1 MNLFQLNHKP
11 FGIFKEILHSNAIH
25 FIVANKKIQWVIVS
39 YDLEIQWV
47 IVSYDCR
54 ISWVVSYKR
63 VSYRNGLCVIFPKLW
78 IFGQNSWLYDN
89 YFDRNKLRLQKN
101 LAPFWLNGNYILT
114 RVKTS
119 NKCSEQS
126 SLECPQLCVLICYK
140 SKFQLNLN
148 SKQTHI
154 YYIHTSLVFLSFII
168 KSKSVSKSGWELNCL
183 DAILS

>member
-1 MNLFQLNHKP
+1 MNLFQLNHKT
-11 FGIFKEILHSNAIH
+11 FCIFKEILHSNAIH

-39 YDLEIQWV
+39 YD
-47 IVSYDCR
+47 CR
-54 ISWVVSYKR
+54 ISWVVSYKK
-63 VSYRNGLCVIFPKLW
+63 VSYRNGLCVIFPKYGNSVVNLGRMMI
-78 IFGQNSWLYDN
+78 IFIGINCDFKRIQPHFGSTATTYL
-89 YFDRNKLRLQKN
+89 
-101 LAPFWLNGNYILT
+101 LT

-154 YYIHTSLVFLSFII
+154 YYIHTSLVFFSFII
-168 KSKSVSKSGWELNCL
+168 KSKSVSKSGWGLNCL